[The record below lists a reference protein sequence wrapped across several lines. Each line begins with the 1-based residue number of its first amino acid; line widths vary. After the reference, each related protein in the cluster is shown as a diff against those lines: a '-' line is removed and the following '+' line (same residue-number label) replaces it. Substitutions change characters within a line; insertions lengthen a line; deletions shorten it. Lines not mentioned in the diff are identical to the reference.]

1 MVVVLNQYVYKI
13 LQNKVLEDLSGD
25 VEFDSSVECNG
36 DFCGLYCVICG
47 ILFGKVVIF
56 VVCVYK

>member
-1 MVVVLNQYVYKI
+1 M
-13 LQNKVLEDLSGD
+13 EDLSGD

-56 VVCVYK
+56 VVCVYKWCEIVVGIFC